1 MKSLKKSILW
11 TIVCS
16 VTLSILM
23 FSFPTTA
30 KADSSMSMKPIED
43 AIVRIIQIKNGK
55 FELKI
60 PSADIPVIPVHSDL
74 TVRSAVVTL
83 PASETGT
90 LEKIIITGPT
100 GEREFGCFNIKIKN
114 GSDLIKSCGGPAV
127 LKAGNTTYEAKGSDF
142 SPQADVEFAVSLRPD
157 FLAQKN

>member
-1 MKSLKKSILW
+1 MKLPQKSLVW
-11 TIVCS
+11 TLLCS

-23 FSFPTTA
+23 FCLPTTA
-30 KADSSMSMKPIED
+30 MADSSISTESIEK
-43 AIVRIIQIKNGK
+43 AIVETIEIQGGGFDITT
-55 FELKI
+55 
-60 PSADIPVIPVHSDL
+60 PPIPVPPDL

-83 PASETGT
+83 PVGETGT

-127 LKAGNTTYEAKGSDF
+127 LKPGNTIYEAKGSNF
-142 SPQADVEFAVSLRPD
+142 SPQADVEFSVSLTTD
-157 FLAQKN
+157 FLS